1 MKRSADLRLAGL
13 NAGAVLTGPET
24 VHIDV
29 TNGCNTNCVTCW
41 DHSPLLTIGRSSA
54 WKRRRADAESVAA
67 LLDDILTLGGLRAV
81 ILSGMGEPFT
91 HPDIERMIQAVKSR
105 GLHLTIITNLIPARA
120 ERVLE
125 LGVDQLLIGVHAAT
139 EAAYRAFHPN
149 FVGDEWQ
156 RLLGM
161 LDRFAEAGRRFKHVQ
176 VISRENA
183 GELVEM
189 VRFGHRYRAAQV
201 NFKLASLKEGTEACR
216 VTDEQRLALVDR
228 LVPEAWAVA
237 RELGV
242 VTNLDVFAEQ
252 LRAGGAATAP
262 IADIGCFMGH
272 VYSRI
277 LVDGTVL
284 YCCNTEVVV
293 GSLAGGARFSE
304 LWTGP
309 AWSDLRARMRRGE
322 YFDSCKQ
329 CGKVTQNVKIGR
341 AFAAAYGEARLAEIT
356 GRAPSPPASTTDQ
369 PAPPALS
376 WD

>member
-1 MKRSADLRLAGL
+1 MKTKKFETLRLAGMD
-13 NAGAVLTGPET
+13 AGCVLTGPES

-29 TNGCNTNCVTCW
+29 TNGCNTNCITCW
-41 DHSPLLTIGRSSA
+41 DHSPLLHIGRTSA
-54 WKRRRADAESVAA
+54 WKRRRVDAAA
-67 LLDDILTLGGLRAV
+67 VRELLDDILSLGGLRAV

-91 HPDIERMIQAVKSR
+91 HPDIEPMIAAVKER

-120 ERVLE
+120 ESVVE
-125 LGVDQLLIGVHAAT
+125 LGVDTLLIGVHAAT
-139 EAAYRAFHPN
+139 EAAYRAFHPS
-149 FVGDEWQ
+149 FVGDEWS

-161 LDRFAEAGRRFKHVQ
+161 LERFAAAGRRDKHVQ
-176 VISRENA
+176 VISRVNA

-201 NFKLASLKEGTEACR
+201 NFKLASLKDGTEACR
-216 VTDEQRLALVDR
+216 ITDEQRRALTEE
-228 LVPEAWAVA
+228 LVPEARAVS

-242 VTNLDVFAEQ
+242 PTNLDVFAEQ

-262 IADIGCFMGH
+262 IADIGCFMGY

-284 YCCNTEVVV
+284 YCCNTDVVV

-309 AWSDLRARMRRGE
+309 AWGELRARMRRGE
-322 YFDSCKQ
+322 YFDSCSQ
-329 CGKVTQNVKIGR
+329 CGKVTQNVKLGR
-341 AFAAAYGEARLAEIT
+341 AFAAAYGEARLFAIS
-356 GRAPSPPASTTDQ
+356 GR
-369 PAPPALS
+369 
-376 WD
+376 